1 MFKGENTDNLKII
14 SDLGK
19 TKMFKKSRQ
28 SKTFEEL
35 VEWAVQHS
43 ADALKRNKA
52 RSSGNDFKIFYIIGG
67 TICLFLLIWWIVSL
81 FSSGNRVK
89 KEKSVTQTE
98 SLSERQDAPS
108 DNDDDASN
116 IDELHDIAM
125 NAKSD

>member
-1 MFKGENTDNLKII
+1 
-14 SDLGK
+14 
-19 TKMFKKSRQ
+19 MFKKSRQ
-28 SKTFEEL
+28 SKTFDEL

-43 ADALKRNKA
+43 DEAYRRNKA

-67 TICLFLLIWWIVSL
+67 TICLFLLIWWIFSL

-89 KEKSVTQTE
+89 KDKSVTQTE

-108 DNDDDASN
+108 ENDDDASN
-116 IDELHDIAM
+116 IDELHDIAL